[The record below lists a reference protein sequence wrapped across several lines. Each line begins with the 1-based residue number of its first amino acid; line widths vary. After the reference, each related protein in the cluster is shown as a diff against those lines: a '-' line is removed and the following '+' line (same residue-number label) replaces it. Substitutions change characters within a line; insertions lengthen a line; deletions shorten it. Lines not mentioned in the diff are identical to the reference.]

1 MTTRII
7 IFLLASLLIPSC
19 TTAKKPDRA
28 GEKEQE
34 IFYIYPDG
42 TMEFRGRIKNK
53 EDVVIYDNE
62 RGGEFAAIK
71 IIVPRNPLNQYN
83 KQRHSHFYRD
93 NITVERIEIDVPI
106 VHIEEAN

>member
-7 IFLLASLLIPSC
+7 IFLFTSLLIASC
-19 TTAKKPDRA
+19 ATANKPVST

-34 IFYIYPDG
+34 VFYIYPDG

-53 EDVVIYDNE
+53 EDVVIYEDGHRGE
-62 RGGEFAAIK
+62 RAAIK
-71 IIVPRNPLNQYN
+71 IIVPRNPLNRYP

-93 NITVERIEIDVPI
+93 NITVERIKIDMPV
-106 VHIEEAN
+106 VR

>member
-7 IFLLASLLIPSC
+7 TFLLASLLIASC
-19 TTAKKPDRA
+19 ATAKKPVTA

-53 EDVVIYDNE
+53 EDVVIYEDGHRGE
-62 RGGEFAAIK
+62 RAAIK
-71 IIVPRNPLNQYN
+71 IIVPPNPLNRYQ
-83 KQRHSHFYRD
+83 KKRHSHFYRD
-93 NITVERIEIDVPI
+93 NITVERIEIDMPV
-106 VHIEEAN
+106 VR